1 MRRSEIE
8 EEYTDD
14 PVAEACLR
22 VLYTEGRSHA
32 VAGLI
37 GWRTH
42 ILFLHWRSNPRSV
55 YFSFSSA

>member
-1 MRRSEIE
+1 MRRSELE
-8 EEYTDD
+8 EEYADD

-37 GWRTH
+37 GW
-42 ILFLHWRSNPRSV
+42 
-55 YFSFSSA
+55 